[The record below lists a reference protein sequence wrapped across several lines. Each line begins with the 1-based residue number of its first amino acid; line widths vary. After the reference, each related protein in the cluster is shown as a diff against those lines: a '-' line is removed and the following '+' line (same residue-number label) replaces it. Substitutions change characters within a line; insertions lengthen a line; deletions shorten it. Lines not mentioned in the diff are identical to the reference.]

1 MGEVDEM
8 ICIHNDRFMQV
19 SETRDGLLL
28 TWKKQ
33 TSELSPEKFK
43 EEAMTFVEIVKKR
56 KVKNILVDMREF
68 KYTLS
73 NELIAWRNKQVIS
86 VYNDR
91 GIEKFAFV
99 SDKVGLKQDDRSN
112 KFITRYF
119 STIKEAE
126 EWLRN
131 NG

>member
-43 EEAMTFVEIVKKR
+43 QEAMTFVEIVKKR

>member
-1 MGEVDEM
+1 M